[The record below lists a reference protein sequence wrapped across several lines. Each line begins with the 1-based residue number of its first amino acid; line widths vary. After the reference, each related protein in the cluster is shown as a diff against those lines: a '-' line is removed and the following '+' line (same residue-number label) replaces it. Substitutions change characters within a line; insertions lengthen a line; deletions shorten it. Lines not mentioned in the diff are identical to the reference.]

1 MSKLIFLVELH
12 GIIDLNEK
20 SSYKIS
26 MAGLPPVVLLLIVH
40 ITEQI
45 LQKSINF

>member
-1 MSKLIFLVELH
+1 MSKLVFLVELH
-12 GIIDLNEK
+12 GIIDFNEK

-26 MAGLPPVVLLLIVH
+26 VAGLPPVVLLIVH

-45 LQKSINF
+45 LQKSNF